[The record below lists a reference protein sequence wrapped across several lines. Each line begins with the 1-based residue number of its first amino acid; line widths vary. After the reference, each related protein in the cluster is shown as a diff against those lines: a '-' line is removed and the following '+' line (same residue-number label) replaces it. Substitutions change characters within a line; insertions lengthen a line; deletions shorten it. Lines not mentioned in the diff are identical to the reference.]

1 MLYKITIKEKCR
13 NKPLETRYDG
23 NVDERY
29 LIEFY
34 GLEKPD
40 VEWYKIEKLI

>member
-13 NKPLETRYDG
+13 NEPLETRYDG
-23 NVDERY
+23 NVVERY

-34 GLEKPD
+34 GLENRMLNG
-40 VEWYKIEKLI
+40 IKLKN